1 MPLVEKW
8 ISRKLL
14 VALVTIIGL
23 FIFGQY
29 EAAAALASAYVL
41 GQGVVDG
48 LETYSQNKAIGA
60 VNVARVENLPMTPP
74 T

>member
-1 MPLVEKW
+1 MPMVEKW

-14 VALVTIIGL
+14 VALLTILGL
-23 FIFGQY
+23 FIVGQP

-74 T
+74 Q